1 MRSCNNTH
9 IHDQWRKEAKERIAE
24 KKVEEGICLTQY
36 DLDNLSKK
44 ERIRLAK
51 YICRTEFK

>member
-1 MRSCNNTH
+1 MCPCNNTQLR
-9 IHDQWRKEAKERIAE
+9 DQWRKEAKERIAK
-24 KKVEEGICLTQY
+24 KKVEEGICLTQH

-51 YICRTEFK
+51 YMCRTEFK